1 MLPDMNAPKRCVS
14 GRLGT
19 PTSDMISLDAKYMD
33 NKEELKEKAAATLRE
48 RESSGITS
56 IYARMQPFYR
66 PELED
71 LVGRRIDV
79 LYSLKA
85 GGNDVLRWCQGEVL
99 EVCENVSSPKVK
111 VAWDPTPD
119 IEGSEEGE
127 VSDKVLLPSL
137 WNKDVD
143 GAWRLDIDCFEDN
156 VGDIRSGDDI
166 CSDSSSLG
174 TFGSDSDDDSFFSES
189 SCA

>member
-1 MLPDMNAPKRCVS
+1 MVS
-14 GRLGT
+14 NGGGRAG
-19 PTSDMISLDAKYMD
+19 AGAAHR
-33 NKEELKEKAAATLRE
+33 EEREERPRAEERERDRE
-48 RESSGITS
+48 RERAT
-56 IYARMQPFYR
+56 
-66 PELED
+66 ED
-71 LVGRRIDV
+71 QRVR
-79 LYSLKA
+79 
-85 GGNDVLRWCQGEVL
+85 
-99 EVCENVSSPKVK
+99 ENVSSPKVK

-119 IEGSEEGE
+119 IEGGEEGE

-156 VGDIRSGDDI
+156 DGNIRSGDDI